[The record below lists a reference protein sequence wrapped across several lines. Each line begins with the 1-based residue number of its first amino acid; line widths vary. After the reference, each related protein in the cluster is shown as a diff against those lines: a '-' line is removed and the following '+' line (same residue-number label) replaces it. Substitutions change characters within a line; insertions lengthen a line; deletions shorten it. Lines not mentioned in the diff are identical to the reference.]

1 MIGLFKKRVMR
12 VFYMIQG
19 GRKMKR
25 CIMKKFVVVFAIIA
39 SCLSLSGALGAK
51 EEFQARIL
59 AGFDPGMDEVRKIKV
74 SIENYSTREE
84 IMGLAGILSTQGFE
98 PFMDAFLKLKKGIAL
113 PVGGRGIKIN
123 IHIAQSI
130 PEEKGRKILLFS
142 QRQSMDADRQ
152 LAIDRRYPFM
162 IIEFNLDEKD
172 KGEGKLYEQANV
184 RFTGLGTIELE
195 SYNSPPRQLYD
206 ISKKK

>member
-1 MIGLFKKRVMR
+1 
-12 VFYMIQG
+12 
-19 GRKMKR
+19 
-25 CIMKKFVVVFAIIA
+25 
-39 SCLSLSGALGAK
+39 
-51 EEFQARIL
+51 
-59 AGFDPGMDEVRKIKV
+59 
-74 SIENYSTREE
+74 
-84 IMGLAGILSTQGFE
+84 
-98 PFMDAFLKLKKGIAL
+98 
-113 PVGGRGIKIN
+113 
-123 IHIAQSI
+123 
-130 PEEKGRKILLFS
+130 
-142 QRQSMDADRQ
+142 MDADRQ